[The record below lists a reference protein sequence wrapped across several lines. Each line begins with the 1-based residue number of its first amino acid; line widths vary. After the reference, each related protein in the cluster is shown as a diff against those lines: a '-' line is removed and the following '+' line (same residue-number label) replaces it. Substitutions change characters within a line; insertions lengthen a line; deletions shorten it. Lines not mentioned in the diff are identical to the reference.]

1 MTLREQLHEAAKEP
15 AGITAVFDLLVREIE
30 RLCDEVRKL
39 RAMLHNAAKHGLQ
52 SQNRDGH
59 PDFGA
64 YLRGRVAFVCMVDPM
79 KGAKLREA
87 LRSIE
92 GVG

>member
-39 RAMLHNAAKHGLQ
+39 RDKVQEMENDLNY
-52 SQNRDGH
+52 
-59 PDFGA
+59 GA
-64 YLRGRVAFVCMVDPM
+64 GDD
-79 KGAKLREA
+79 
-87 LRSIE
+87 
-92 GVG
+92 